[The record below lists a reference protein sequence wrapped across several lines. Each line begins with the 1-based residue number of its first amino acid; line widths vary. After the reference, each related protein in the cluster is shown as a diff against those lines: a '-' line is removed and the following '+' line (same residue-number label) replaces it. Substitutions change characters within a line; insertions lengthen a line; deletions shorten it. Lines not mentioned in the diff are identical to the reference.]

1 MKKDLLWPS
10 APGGGADVPGGIA
23 GHVRGAALQDQDG
36 RVAPMVSILGAPTKF
51 RDAFEAFDT
60 TTRWNAVP
68 IAPGDIVQADGNV
81 AGASYLVISK
91 DPLSEATETII
102 ETLDSFTMPVRVA
115 AGISLSQRING
126 QEFSLELV
134 STDDWPG
141 VVPLVP
147 AGPVGIASI
156 SQATTTLSVTTAA
169 PHNLKIG
176 EKVSISSVS
185 DSRLNYSCLTV
196 ATTPTPTSFTATA
209 GPQGTIP
216 SVTAGPFTSGS
227 VIKADPLGYARNGS
241 SLIFEG
247 TTATSESYYVRSE
260 GGDALP
266 SGTITGN
273 HAAAFSVSTAAT
285 QLVNAAGAYAFAPA
299 ALFEILPQLEK
310 VTFSGSP
317 IDSAGAI
324 SAMFKRSQ
332 VVPNPA
338 RDYKLRLRSK
348 NHRSLSRPVGK
359 IISATKA
366 GSATTTITFDQP
378 HGLTVADFVSVYGIR
393 DQVNFANL
401 ATPTA
406 VASVP
411 NATTITIPMGASATA
426 TSYGGVVIRVNG
438 GVFGSA
444 IGQVAQ
450 SISRAA
456 NVLTVAG
463 SAAWSGLQIGQYIN
477 LHGVRDVVSGAD
489 LGLDGPYRV
498 RDVAT
503 TALVLEP
510 IGAAPTGADIGTTN
524 CGGAVLPRT
533 DFRFHFIRVM
543 EFTRL
548 ITESIGGF
556 GRVDQMDA
564 APVLVT
570 NAVSAVTVTGGV
582 AQDAAAGNPV
592 GIGARAANANQAAMS
607 ATGDLVHLMATM
619 IGALVNK
626 PFSIPEA
633 DWSYAPAGTIANT
646 ADVVIAAAAGAG
658 IRRYITS
665 IQLINTNAVATEFVV
680 KDGSTVIWRIW
691 LPANMTTPWDID
703 FPTPLRST
711 ANAAL
716 NAAAITSGASIY
728 LDAQGYTAP

>member
-10 APGGGADVPGGIA
+10 APGGIADMPGGTA
-23 GHVRGAALQDQDG
+23 GFVRGAALQDQDG

-60 TTRWNAVP
+60 TARWNAVQ
-68 IAPGDIVQADGNV
+68 IASGDIVQVDGNV

-91 DPLSEATETII
+91 DPLSEASETII
-102 ETLDSFTMPVRVA
+102 ETLDRFTMPVRVA

-126 QEFSLELV
+126 QEFAFELV
-134 STDDWPG
+134 STDDWQG
-141 VVPLVP
+141 AVPLTP
-147 AGPVGIASI
+147 ASPVAIASI
-156 SQATTTLSVTTAA
+156 SQATTTLNVTTAA
-169 PHNLKIG
+169 PHGLKIG
-176 EKVSISSVS
+176 EKVSITGVS

-266 SGTITGN
+266 SGTIAGN
-273 HAAAFSVSTAAT
+273 HAAAFSVSTTAT

-299 ALFEILPQLEK
+299 ALFEIMSQLEK

-359 IISATKA
+359 IVSAAKA
-366 GSATTTITFDQP
+366 GSATATITFDQP
-378 HGLTVADFVSVYGIR
+378 HGLTVADFVTVYGIR

-401 ATPTA
+401 VTPTA

-411 NATTITIPMGASATA
+411 SSTTITIPIGASATA

-438 GVFGSA
+438 GIFGA
-444 IGQVAQ
+444 PIGQVAQ
-450 SISRAA
+450 SVARTA
-456 NVLTVAG
+456 NLLTVAG
-463 SAAWSGLQIGQYIN
+463 SAGWAGLQIGQYVN
-477 LHGVRDVVSGAD
+477 LHGVRDAVSGAD
-489 LGLDGPYRV
+489 LGLDAPYRV
-498 RDVAT
+498 RDVAST
-503 TALVLEP
+503 TLVLEP

-533 DFRFHFIRVM
+533 DFRVHFVRVM

-570 NAVSAVTVTGGV
+570 NAISAVTVTGGV

-619 IGALVNK
+619 IGALVQK

-633 DWSYAPAGTIANT
+633 DWSYTGAAVTNT
-646 ADVVIAAAAGAG
+646 TDVVLAAAAGVG
-658 IRRYITS
+658 IRRYITA
-665 IQLINTNAVATEFVV
+665 IQLKNTNATATEVV
-680 KDGSTVIWRIW
+680 IKDGATVIWRLL
-691 LPANMTTPWDID
+691 LPANMATADTIA
-703 FPTPLRST
+703 FPSPLKST

-716 NAAAITSGASIY
+716 NFACITTGASVY
-728 LDAQGYTAP
+728 VAAQGYTAP

>member
-23 GHVRGAALQDQDG
+23 GHVRGAALEDQDG

-60 TTRWNAVP
+60 TTRWNAVQ
-68 IAPGDIVQADGNV
+68 IAPGDIVQVDGNV

-141 VVPLVP
+141 AVPLAA
-147 AGPVGIASI
+147 AGPVTIASI
-156 SQATTTLSVTTAA
+156 SQATTTLSVTTGV
-169 PHNLKIG
+169 PHGLRIG
-176 EKVSISSVS
+176 ERVSIFGVP
-185 DSRLNYSCLTV
+185 DSRLNYSCATI

-227 VIKADPLGYARNGS
+227 IIKADPLGYARNGS
-241 SLIFEG
+241 SLVFEG
-247 TTATSESYYVRSE
+247 TTATNESYYVRSE

-266 SGTITGN
+266 SGTIAGN

-285 QLVNAAGAYAFAPA
+285 QLVAAAGAYAFAPA

-324 SAMFKRSQ
+324 SAMFKRTQ

-338 RDYKLRLRSK
+338 RDYKLRLRAK
-348 NHRSLSRPVGK
+348 NHRSLSRPVGR
-359 IISATKA
+359 IVSAAKA
-366 GSATTTITFDQP
+366 GSATVTITFDQP
-378 HGLTVADFVSVYGIR
+378 HGFTVADLVVVFGIR

-411 NATTITIPMGASATA
+411 NATTITIPIGASATA
-426 TSYGGVVIRVNG
+426 TSFGGVVIRVNG
-438 GVFGSA
+438 GVFGA
-444 IGQVAQ
+444 PIGQVAQ
-450 SISRAA
+450 SVARTA
-456 NVLTVAG
+456 NLLTVTG
-463 SAAWSGLQIGQYIN
+463 SAAWTGLQIGQYIN
-477 LHGVRDVVSGAD
+477 LHGVRDAVSGAD

-510 IGAAPTGADIGTTN
+510 IGAAPTSADIVTTN
-524 CGGAVLPRT
+524 CGGAILPRT
-533 DFRFHFIRVM
+533 DFRVHFIRVM

-556 GRVDQMDA
+556 GRADQMDA

-592 GIGARAANANQAAMS
+592 GIGARAANVNQAAMS

-633 DWSYAPAGTIANT
+633 DWTYAPAGVIANT

-658 IRRYITS
+658 IRRYVTA
-665 IQLINTNAVATEFVV
+665 IQVINTNAVATEFVI
-680 KDGSTVIWRIW
+680 KDGATVIWRIW
-691 LPANMTTPWDID
+691 LPASMTTPWDID
-703 FPTPLRST
+703 FPTPLRSS

>member
-10 APGGGADVPGGIA
+10 APGGVADVPGGIA

-36 RVAPMVSILGAPTKF
+36 RFAPMVSILGAPTKF

-60 TTRWNAVP
+60 TARWNAVQ
-68 IAPGDIVQADGNV
+68 IASGDIVQVDGNV

-91 DPLSEATETII
+91 DPLTEATETII
-102 ETLDSFTMPVRVA
+102 ETLDRFVVPVRVA

-126 QEFSLELV
+126 QEFAFELV

-141 VVPLVP
+141 AIPLTP
-147 AGPVGIASI
+147 AIPVAIASI
-156 SQATTTLSVTTAA
+156 SQATTTLSVTTTA
-169 PHNLKIG
+169 PHVLKIG
-176 EKVSISSVS
+176 EKVSIGGVS

-196 ATTPTPTSFTATA
+196 ATTPTPTSFTAIA

-216 SVTAGPFTSGS
+216 AVTAGPFTSGS
-227 VIKADPLGYARNGS
+227 VSKADPLGYARNGS

-266 SGTITGN
+266 SGTIAGN

-285 QLVNAAGAYAFAPA
+285 QLVNAAGAYAFAPQG
-299 ALFEILPQLEK
+299 LFEIMPQLEK

-359 IISATKA
+359 IVSAAKA
-366 GSATTTITFDQP
+366 GSATATITFDQP
-378 HGLTVADFVSVYGIR
+378 HGLTVADFVTVYGIR
-393 DQVNFANL
+393 DQVNFTNL

-411 NATTITIPMGASATA
+411 NAMTITIVLGASATA

-438 GVFGSA
+438 GVFGA
-444 IGQVAQ
+444 PIGQVAQ
-450 SISRAA
+450 SIARSA
-456 NVLTVAG
+456 NVLTVTG
-463 SAAWSGLQIGQYIN
+463 SAAWSGLQIGQYLN
-477 LHGVRDVVSGAD
+477 LHGARDAVSGAD
-489 LGLDGPYRV
+489 LGIDGSYRV
-498 RDVAT
+498 RDVAS

-510 IGAAPTGADIGTTN
+510 IGAAPSGADIGTTN

-646 ADVVIAAAAGAG
+646 ADIVIAAAAGAG

-703 FPTPLRST
+703 FPTPLRSS

>member
-1 MKKDLLWPS
+1 
-10 APGGGADVPGGIA
+10 
-23 GHVRGAALQDQDG
+23 
-36 RVAPMVSILGAPTKF
+36 MVSILGAPTKF

-60 TTRWNAVP
+60 TARWNAVQ
-68 IAPGDIVQADGNV
+68 IASGDIVQVDGNV

-91 DPLSEATETII
+91 DPLTEATETII
-102 ETLDSFTMPVRVA
+102 ETLDRFVMPVRIA

-126 QEFSLELV
+126 QEFAFELV

-141 VVPLVP
+141 AIPLTP
-147 AGPVGIASI
+147 AIPVAIASI
-156 SQATTTLSVTTAA
+156 SQATTTLTVTTTA
-169 PHNLKIG
+169 PHGLKIG
-176 EKVSISSVS
+176 EKVSIGGVS

-216 SVTAGPFTSGS
+216 AVTAGPFTSGS
-227 VIKADPLGYARNGS
+227 IIKADPLGYARNGS

-260 GGDALP
+260 GGDVLP
-266 SGTITGN
+266 SGTIAGN

-285 QLVNAAGAYAFAPA
+285 QLVNAAGAYAFAPQG
-299 ALFEILPQLEK
+299 LFEIMPQLEK

-348 NHRSLSRPVGK
+348 NHRSLSRPIGK
-359 IISATKA
+359 IVSAAKA
-366 GSATTTITFDQP
+366 GSATATITFDQP
-378 HGLTVADFVSVYGIR
+378 HGLTVADFVTVYGIR
-393 DQVNFANL
+393 DQVNFTNL

-411 NATTITIPMGASATA
+411 NATTITIVLGASATA

-438 GVFGSA
+438 GVFGA
-444 IGQVAQ
+444 PIGQVAQ
-450 SISRAA
+450 SIARSA
-456 NVLTVAG
+456 NVLTVTG
-463 SAAWSGLQIGQYIN
+463 SAAWSGLQIGQYLN
-477 LHGVRDVVSGAD
+477 LHGARDAVSGAD
-489 LGLDGPYRV
+489 LGLDGSYRV
-498 RDVAT
+498 RDVAS

-510 IGAAPTGADIGTTN
+510 IGTAPSGADIGTTN

-703 FPTPLRST
+703 FPTPLRSS

>member
-1 MKKDLLWPS
+1 MKKELLWPS
-10 APGGGADVPGGIA
+10 APGGVADVPGGTA
-23 GHVRGAALQDQDG
+23 GFVRGAALQDQDG

-60 TTRWNAVP
+60 TARWNAVQ
-68 IAPGDIVQADGNV
+68 IASGDIVQVDGNV

-91 DPLSEATETII
+91 DPLSEASETII
-102 ETLDSFTMPVRVA
+102 ETLDRFTMPVRVA

-126 QEFSLELV
+126 QEFAFELV
-134 STDDWPG
+134 STDDWQG
-141 VVPLVP
+141 AVPLTP
-147 AGPVGIASI
+147 ASPVAIASI
-156 SQATTTLSVTTAA
+156 SQATTTLNVTTAA
-169 PHNLKIG
+169 PHGLKIG
-176 EKVSISSVS
+176 EKVSITGVS

-216 SVTAGPFTSGS
+216 SVTVGPFTSGS
-227 VIKADPLGYARNGS
+227 IIKADPLGYARNGS
-241 SLIFEG
+241 SLVFEG

-266 SGTITGN
+266 SGTIAGN

-285 QLVNAAGAYAFAPA
+285 QLVAAAGAYAFAPA

-338 RDYKLRLRSK
+338 RDYKLRLRAK

-359 IISATKA
+359 IVSAAKA
-366 GSATTTITFDQP
+366 GSATVTITFDQP
-378 HGLTVADFVSVYGIR
+378 HGLTVADFVTVHGIR

-411 NATTITIPMGASATA
+411 NATTITIPIGASATA
-426 TSYGGVVIRVNG
+426 TSFGGIVIRVNG
-438 GVFGSA
+438 GVFGA
-444 IGQVAQ
+444 PIGQVAQ
-450 SISRAA
+450 SVARAA
-456 NVLTVAG
+456 NLLTVTG
-463 SAAWSGLQIGQYIN
+463 SAAWSGLQVGQYVN
-477 LHGVRDVVSGAD
+477 LYGVRDVAS
-489 LGLDGPYRV
+489 L
-498 RDVAT
+498 T
-503 TALVLEP
+503 LVLEP

-533 DFRFHFIRVM
+533 DFRVHFIRVM

-570 NAVSAVTVTGGV
+570 NAISAVTVTGGV

-633 DWSYAPAGTIANT
+633 DWSYAPAGAIANT
-646 ADVVIAAAAGAG
+646 TDVVIAAAAGAG
-658 IRRYITS
+658 IRRYVTS
-665 IQLINTNAVATEFVV
+665 IQVINTNAVATEFVI

-703 FPTPLRST
+703 FPTPLRSS